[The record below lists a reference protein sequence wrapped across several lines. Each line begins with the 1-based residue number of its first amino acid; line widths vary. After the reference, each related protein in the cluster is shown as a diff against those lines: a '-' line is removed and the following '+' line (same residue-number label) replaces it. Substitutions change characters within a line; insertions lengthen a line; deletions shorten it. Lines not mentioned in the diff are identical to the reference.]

1 MMQVMAMARVKQ
13 RSGLSLVLAGIA
25 GVAFFWLSDPR
36 WGITGQTVTPD
47 IVDAI
52 HQASPG
58 TWIGMAGGAVVA
70 VIGLWLLTR
79 KTA

>member
-1 MMQVMAMARVKQ
+1 MAKVKQ
-13 RSGLSLVLAGIA
+13 RSGLSLVMAGA
-25 GVAFFWLSDPR
+25 VAVAFFWLSDPR
-36 WGITGQTVTPD
+36 WGITGQTRTPD

-52 HQASPG
+52 QQASPG
-58 TWIGMAGGAVVA
+58 TWIGMAGGMVVA